1 LLTGSIAGLA
11 TITPAAGYVSVP
23 VSALIGIV
31 AGITCYAAIS
41 WKNRMGWDD
50 ALDVWGVHG
59 VGGTLGI
66 LLLGVFATTK
76 INPAGANGLL
86 FGGTSFFFK
95 QAAAV
100 IGFSAY
106 AFAFTYVALFLI
118 NKVTKVR
125 ITAEEENMGLDSVL
139 HGEEAYLPD

>member
-1 LLTGSIAGLA
+1 
-11 TITPAAGYVSVP
+11 
-23 VSALIGIV
+23 
-31 AGITCYAAIS
+31 
-41 WKNRMGWDD
+41 MGWDD

-76 INPAGANGLL
+76 INPAGANGLF

>member
-1 LLTGSIAGLA
+1 MR
-11 TITPAAGYVSVP
+11 
-23 VSALIGIV
+23 
-31 AGITCYAAIS
+31 AIS
-41 WKNRMGWDD
+41 LKNKMGWDD

-66 LLLGVFATTK
+66 MLLGLFATH
-76 INPAGANGLL
+76 AGQPERGQRPV

-106 AFAFTYVALFLI
+106 AFAFTYVALFLLI
-118 NKVTKVR
+118 NKITPVR
-125 ITAEEENMGLDSVL
+125 ITDEEENMGLDTVL